1 MFYPMIYPLS
11 KIFDAP
17 LKKKFIMYT
26 MKLKILEKLH
36 YKKYFKY

>member
-17 LKKKFIMYT
+17 LKKKQKVYYVYYET
-26 MKLKILEKLH
+26 KNTKKTKL
-36 YKKYFKY
+36 